1 VVADA
6 GPLMGLARVGRL
18 ALLRHLYRHIVIP
31 AAVHT
36 ELDVDSRR
44 PGARMLE
51 AAISAA
57 WVTIESPSTV
67 DEVASL
73 ARILGPG
80 ECEAIVL
87 AGELDARFLLIDD
100 QRGRQIARRRAVPV
114 VGLAGVLLAAKS
126 HGEIVTVRP
135 VLEELSQAGYRL
147 APRLVTA
154 VLARANE

>member
-1 VVADA
+1 MVADA
-6 GPLMGLARVGRL
+6 GPLIGLGRVGRL
-18 ALLRHLYRHIVIP
+18 ALLRRLYRRLVIR
-31 AAVHT
+31 AAVHA
-36 ELDVDSRR
+36 ELEVDSRR

-51 AAISAA
+51 AAIDAA
-57 WVTIESPSTV
+57 WVTIEAPSAV
-67 DEVASL
+67 DEVALL

-87 AGELDARFLLIDD
+87 AGELGARFLLIDD
-100 QRGRQIARRRAVPV
+100 QRGGQIAHGRALPV

-147 APRLVTA
+147 APRLVAA